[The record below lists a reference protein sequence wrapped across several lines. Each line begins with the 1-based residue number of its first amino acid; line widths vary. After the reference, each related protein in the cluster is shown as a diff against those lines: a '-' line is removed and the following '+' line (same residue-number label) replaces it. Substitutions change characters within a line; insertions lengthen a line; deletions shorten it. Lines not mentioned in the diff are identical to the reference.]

1 MNLSAN
7 TETIWALQYEN
18 LTVGGGSD
26 YGARGNHMLRSW
38 GAAYFGIPD
47 PTPTAGQPN
56 PNPMV
61 VTDTIG
67 RGVGW
72 LATNNFVRYDIWSDK
87 NDIRNSK
94 YNILRV
100 YTGNNPASTKWF
112 GKVLSYSASHAVPID
127 TISQLIPQW
136 RKMEG
141 VYEAGLTTG
150 RTYTD
155 FYKMRLSETYLLRA
169 EAYMNK
175 GDLQKAADDIN
186 VVRNRAHATPVAPAQ
201 VTMDYILDERA
212 RELFLEEER
221 RITLNRVGKL
231 YERTVKYNP
240 QIGPTMKRENVLFP
254 IPLDAIQLNTGAVL
268 QQNPGYN

>member
-1 MNLSAN
+1 
-7 TETIWALQYEN
+7 
-18 LTVGGGSD
+18 
-26 YGARGNHMLRSW
+26 
-38 GAAYFGIPD
+38 
-47 PTPTAGQPN
+47 
-56 PNPMV
+56 
-61 VTDTIG
+61 
-67 RGVGW
+67 
-72 LATNNFVRYDIWSDK
+72 
-87 NDIRNSK
+87 
-94 YNILRV
+94 
-100 YTGNNPASTKWF
+100 
-112 GKVLSYSASHAVPID
+112 
-127 TISQLIPQW
+127 
-136 RKMEG
+136 
-141 VYEAGLTTG
+141 
-150 RTYTD
+150 
-155 FYKMRLSETYLLRA
+155 MRLSETYLLRA